1 MKLSPRFFKKWFSP
15 LRRLYLFLKPAYW
28 RLRTPSQKKFDIHLQ
43 YIFIGCCIGVLFV
56 ASIIPAANKLIYY
69 SIEKKDTSVPSN
81 KKESVS
87 LIQEETSSQNLEKKP
102 EKQLLFNI
110 EPGKIKT
117 ISLALTKGETLSGL
131 LKRADI
137 SMKEALQVSKAL
149 ELVLDIRKLRPEQVF
164 ELYFSEDNSFYGLSL
179 ELRHGDLISV
189 FKDVNGVFI
198 PQAKEG
204 KIVSEMVQ
212 VNGTINTSFAQA
224 ADDAGLPKA
233 ISLQVIRALDGE
245 IDFRTDLKKGAPF
258 SVIYE
263 KKITETGREVGKS
276 ILQFVSLAANNKT
289 YNRYYFVDAAGNP
302 GFYNE
307 YGESAPKTLMKR
319 PLGRGR
325 ISSPFGIRRHPILK
339 YQIHHSGTDF
349 PAPLGTPIPAGGDG
363 IIVQKGWNGAYGKYI
378 KIKHTKTYSTA
389 YGHMSR
395 FNDDFHVGSF
405 VKRGEIIG
413 YVGSTGRS
421 TGPHLHYEVIKN
433 GKQVNPLKTY
443 TIPKRSLKGTALT
456 EFKEH
461 ALQINP
467 DYQDPLLEISH
478 TR

>member
-1 MKLSPRFFKKWFSP
+1 MKDKKMKPFPRVLKKSLP
-15 LRRLYLFLKPAYW
+15 LLHRTYLFLKPAYW
-28 RLRTPSQKKFDIHLQ
+28 RLRTPAQKRFDTRLQ
-43 YIFIGCCIGVLFV
+43 YIFVGCCIGVLLV
-56 ASIIPAANKLIYY
+56 ASVIPAANKLISY
-69 SIEKKDTSVPSN
+69 SLDKKETSVLTQ
-81 KKESVS
+81 KEPAPVPQ
-87 LIQEETSSQNLEKKP
+87 LPKTPEE
-102 EKQLLFNI
+102 QLLFNI
-110 EPGKIKT
+110 ETGKIKT

-131 LKRADI
+131 LKRADV
-137 SMKEALQVSKAL
+137 SMKEALQTAKAL

-164 ELYFSEDNSFYGLSL
+164 ELYFSEDNTFYGLRM
-179 ELRHGDLISV
+179 ETRQGDLVSV
-189 FKDVNGVFI
+189 FKDVDGVFI

-212 VNGTINTSFAQA
+212 VDGIINTSFAQA
-224 ADDAGLPKA
+224 ADEAGIPKA
-233 ISLQVIRALDGE
+233 ISAQVTQALDGE
-245 IDFRTDLKKGAPF
+245 IDFRTDLKAGAPF
-258 SVIYE
+258 QVIYE
-263 KKITETGREVGKS
+263 KKVTETGREVGKS
-276 ILQFVSLAANNKT
+276 MLQFVSLTANNKV

-325 ISSPFGIRRHPILK
+325 ISSPFGMRRHPILK

-363 IIVQKGWNGAYGKYI
+363 VIVQMGWNGAYGKYI
-378 KIKHTKTYSTA
+378 KIKHTNTYSTA

-395 FNDDFHVGSF
+395 LNEDLHVGSY

-433 GKQVNPLKTY
+433 GKQVNPLNTY
-443 TIPKRSLKGTALT
+443 TIPKRSLKGDALAK
-456 EFKEH
+456 FKER
-461 ALQINP
+461 AGQINP
-467 DYQDPLLEISH
+467 AYRDPTEASPN
-478 TR
+478 TQ